1 MKLHTDQLNE
11 HATVIL
17 NIPSIGT
24 NKEDTSTETISG
36 LLYTFYL
43 VPSLR

>member
-24 NKEDTSTETISG
+24 NKEDTSTDTTAVII
-36 LLYTFYL
+36 LYASIFQ
-43 VPSLR
+43 